1 MIEARA
7 VNPYQG
13 RKTEQPEYDKRQLS
27 KYLRRCNEIKAYNL
41 LKVEGK
47 KLTIP
52 LPPVFGEGKT
62 ATFELDQRF
71 DAEHHVPGNYIDLI
85 IGYTVYNGE
94 APSSY
99 HLSYVGL
106 TPQEFIPTSGEIG

>member
-1 MIEARA
+1 MIEART

-27 KYLRRCNEIKAYNL
+27 KYLRENNEIKAYQI
-41 LKVEGK
+41 LKTEGK
-47 KLTIP
+47 KVTIQ
-52 LPPVFGEGKT
+52 LPTIFNGET
-62 ATFELDQRF
+62 STFDMGEKF

-85 IGYTVYNGE
+85 IGYTVYKGE

-99 HLSYVGL
+99 HLTYVGF
-106 TPQEFIPTSGEIG
+106 TPQEFIPTAGEIG